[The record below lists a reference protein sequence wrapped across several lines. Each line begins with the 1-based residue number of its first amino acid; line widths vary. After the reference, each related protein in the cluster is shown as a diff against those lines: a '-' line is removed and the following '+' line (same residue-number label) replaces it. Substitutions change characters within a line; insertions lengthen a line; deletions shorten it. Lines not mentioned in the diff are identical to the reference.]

1 MASKRRRAGNGGK
14 GGRRAGRAP
23 SIGRRVEHVRR
34 SFAKFRRAHRRGTR
48 IPWELRD
55 EALVALRSGAPE
67 LEVRRAC
74 RITAEQLERWRQ
86 RERCSARN
94 RSVDEQAV
102 RVFPVVDDES
112 GVAVERIGDHAAQ
125 ALELRIGGWC
135 ICIRPVE
142 R

>member
-1 MASKRRRAGNGGK
+1 MASKRRRTGNGGK
-14 GGRRAGRAP
+14 GGRSAGRAP
-23 SIGRRVEHVRR
+23 SIARRVEHLRR
-34 SFAKFRRAHRRGTR
+34 SFAKFRKAHRRRTR
-48 IPWELRD
+48 IPQELRD
-55 EALVALRSGAPE
+55 EALGALRSGAPE

-94 RSVDEQAV
+94 RSVEEQAV

-112 GVAVERIGDHAAQ
+112 CVAVERIGDHAAQ

-135 ICIRPVE
+135 ICVRPVE

>member
-1 MASKRRRAGNGGK
+1 MAGKRKRAGNGGK
-14 GGRRAGRAP
+14 GGWSAGRVP
-23 SIGRRVEHVRR
+23 SIGRRVEHVQR
-34 SFAKFRRAHRRGTR
+34 SFAKFRKANRRRTR
-48 IPWELRD
+48 IPQELRE
-55 EALVALRSGAPE
+55 EALGALRFGAAE

-86 RERCSARN
+86 RERSSARN

-112 GVAVERIGDHAAQ
+112 GVAIEGSGDQASQ